1 MGPFENYA
9 EMILQFGYATLFA
22 AAFPLAPAIAFLA
35 NHLEIRAD
43 LYSLGCMSTR
53 AIPDGAQDIGSWE
66 PILNMMVTASII
78 SNSALICLTGHW
90 MAGDE
95 IEYNWMVRV
104 LTFLAME
111 HCLLVMKS
119 VISIATPE
127 VPDGV
132 QIQLDRQ
139 EFITGKLIDGNDD
152 DIELPDDDAG
162 GGASSMDA
170 APTIFQHD
178 TDNTTLLHIDEE
190 RKARDRHKKR
200 LRKLGV
206 ESEVEMK
213 GE

>member
-1 MGPFENYA
+1 
-9 EMILQFGYATLFA
+9 
-22 AAFPLAPAIAFLA
+22 
-35 NHLEIRAD
+35 
-43 LYSLGCMSTR
+43 
-53 AIPDGAQDIGSWE
+53 
-66 PILNMMVTASII
+66 
-78 SNSALICLTGHW
+78 
-90 MAGDE
+90 
-95 IEYNWMVRV
+95 MVRV

-111 HCLLVMKS
+111 HCLLVTKS

-127 VPDGV
+127 VPGEV

-139 EFITGKLIDGNDD
+139 EFITGKLIDGNGAFVILAVPCLLRKTHPSSCDCIQYLFFAWTDD

-162 GGASSMDA
+162 GAASSMDA

-178 TDNTTLLHIDEE
+178 TDNTTLLHLDEE